1 MVNILISNRDVS
13 FANNLENMLAND
25 KNYVFKITTT
35 EADTIYNYNKM
46 NPDVLVLD
54 DNIPDLFI
62 EDIIDRLSII
72 PNDFGKSNI
81 VLTLEHNSSGELNN
95 VEKVSSIIYKPIN
108 TDKLIASIRKTANR
122 NQRPELTKAEVSV
135 FLKKLNL
142 NCYSPRFQLHERYYF
157 ILL

>member
-1 MVNILISNRDVS
+1 MVNILISNKDVS

-35 EADTIYNYNKM
+35 EADTISNYNKM

-54 DNIPDLFI
+54 DNIPDLSI

-72 PNDFGKSNI
+72 PN
-81 VLTLEHNSSGELNN
+81 ELNN

-142 NCYSPRFQLHERYYF
+142 NCYSPRFQLHVRYYF

>member
-35 EADTIYNYNKM
+35 EADTISNYNKI

-54 DNIPDLFI
+54 DNIPDLSI

-72 PNDFGKSNI
+72 PNDFGKPNI
-81 VLTLEHNSSGELNN
+81 VLTLEHNSSDELNN

-122 NQRPELTKAEVSV
+122 NQRPELTKAKVSV

>member
-35 EADTIYNYNKM
+35 EADTISNYN
-46 NPDVLVLD
+46 
-54 DNIPDLFI
+54 
-62 EDIIDRLSII
+62 IDRLSII
-72 PNDFGKSNI
+72 PNDFGKPNI
-81 VLTLEHNSSGELNN
+81 VLTLEHNSSDELNN